1 MRKKIFTFSLVLVL
15 PLSSLSQNLPRQR
28 AFFQQGVRYEI
39 EATFDTTA
47 KMLAGNLN
55 LTYKNNSPDTLKR
68 IFLQVPAN
76 AFFDEENTAMR
87 EMRRFRSDNIRI
99 IHAGDYPLTIQSL
112 QFHAIGSETEFPL
125 RAFDFHDTLLD
136 LPLPK
141 NLLPGDSLLLGLGFT
156 QDYKNAFGPPAAETR
171 RENRRNRAQPA
182 ATPQIDFIHWFPRV
196 VVYDRNGWN
205 AEPFHF
211 LMEAQSV
218 YAEFA
223 TVDATITVPG
233 NYIIVGSG
241 EIVAGDPGWETVTID
256 TTVHGKNFLAWQD
269 SVRQVLQKAGPRQVR
284 FHAAPAQNFIWS
296 LSPEFVR
303 TTFVA
308 PFPVNVFGR
317 GEAHRY
323 FVQEIWKNF
332 TEILHYIQSYTG
344 AYPFPQLHIVMS
356 AQRET
361 NQPPMMLM
369 SDADIFELNFAF
381 SRLYFPGIVGSNG
394 VRESW
399 LANGLALFFAKN
411 FSERKHGQLGYDA
424 DSARKEMGLFAK
436 LYPLPSMN
444 EMLRNFSR
452 LYMTSGQNEPIA
464 NSIHQYKDPPG
475 MFFNS
480 YMKADLFYEMLRY
493 VIGDSAFTASLQRYY
508 AEWKF
513 KQAGEADFKAICE
526 QTSTQDLSWFF
537 NQWLHQTP
545 TVDYQKGAIVKTQRG
560 DGTWVTE
567 VEIKRKGDG
576 VMPVEVELER
586 GDGRMETKRWD
597 GKNASGKVVFETAEK
612 PGRVVVDPHDQ
623 IMDTNLLN
631 NGRRRLAFK
640 PDLPFMRYVFM
651 PGDAYVV
658 LWRPDLS
665 NNDIDGWRLGV
676 KTKTSYRAFYNNLAL
691 DLNYGLRSQ
700 EIDGTIGYSH
710 PLRRSH
716 LRNRYVLLAR
726 KNEGRFEADARLQFE
741 GLRSLTSTASAAWQI
756 GLNYSRLLEGA
767 YTFRITANDTGKVTT
782 QEWDRQKILLA
793 YGQVEGRFA
802 RGRFGGET
810 QWRLESALPASKSF
824 FTKLSG
830 KVATRFRLP
839 GWQTRLQVNLGTS
852 FGPDRLP
859 LQDMFHGEGADAR
872 VRFRNDQLKT
882 VGDWIGSTHRL
893 VEGGGNLRG
902 YTGTPLLAE
911 KYASCNF
918 ELEPNFNILGFS
930 PFAFYD
936 RGALWP
942 TRTAGSRTRAN
953 AGAALSFGGSQTRL
967 FGVSLFSQFSARLYF
982 PLWLSHP
989 LPGEAKQQGRWY
1001 FALGKAL

>member
-1 MRKKIFTFSLVLVL
+1 MKKLFVLSLVLFF
-15 PLSSLSQNLPRQR
+15 PISGRSQNAPGQR

-39 EATFDTTA
+39 DATFDTTTR
-47 KMLAGNLN
+47 KLTGDLA

-68 IFLQVPAN
+68 IYLQVPAN

-87 EMRRFRSDNIRI
+87 EMRHFRSDNIHI
-99 IHAGDYPLTIQSL
+99 IHKGDYPLTIQSL

-125 RAFDFHDTLLD
+125 RAFDFHDTILD

-141 NLLPGDSLLLGLGFT
+141 NLFPGDSLRLGLGFT
-156 QDYKNAFGPPAAETR
+156 QDYHKAFGTPTTDAR
-171 RENRRNRAQPA
+171 HENRRARARPDS
-182 ATPQIDFIHWFPRV
+182 TSQIDFIHWFPRV

-241 EIVAGDPGWETVTID
+241 EVVAGDPGWNTVTID
-256 TTVHGKNFLAWQD
+256 TTIHGKKFLAWQD
-269 SVRQVLQKAGPRQVR
+269 SVRQVLQKTGPRQIHFR
-284 FHAAPAQNFIWS
+284 AEHAQNFIWS
-296 LSPEFVR
+296 LSPNFVR
-303 TTFVA
+303 TTLTSV
-308 PFPVNVFGR
+308 FPVNVFGR
-317 GEAHRY
+317 GEAQQY
-323 FVQEIWKNF
+323 FTKEVWKNF
-332 TEILHYIQSYTG
+332 DEILNYLQSNTG
-344 AYPFPQLHIVMS
+344 AYPFSQLSIVRS

-361 NQPPMMLM
+361 NQPSMMLLG
-369 SDADIFELNFAF
+369 DADIFELNFAL

-411 FSERKHGQLGYDA
+411 FSEKKHGKLGYDA
-424 DSARKEMGLFAK
+424 DSARKDMGLFAK
-436 LYPLPSMN
+436 LYPLPSIN
-444 EMLRNFSR
+444 DMLRNFSR

-493 VIGDSAFTASLQRYY
+493 VIGDSAFTTSLQRYY
-508 AEWKF
+508 NEWKF
-513 KQAGEADFKAICE
+513 KHASEADFKAICE
-526 QTSTQDLSWFF
+526 QTSRQDLSWFF
-537 NQWLHQTP
+537 EQWLHQTP
-545 TVDYQKGAIVKTQRG
+545 TVDYQKGALTKTQRT
-560 DGTWVTE
+560 DGTWLTE
-567 VEIKRKGDG
+567 VEIKRNGDG
-576 VMPVEVELER
+576 IMPVEVELER
-586 GDGRMETKRWD
+586 GNGEKETKRWD
-597 GKNASGKVVFETAEK
+597 GKEASGTVVFETAEK
-612 PGRVVVDPHDQ
+612 PGRVVVDPNDQ

-665 NNDIDGWRLGV
+665 NNDIDGWRLGM
-676 KTKTSYRAFYNNLAL
+676 KTKSSYRAFYNNLAL

-700 EIDGTIGYSH
+700 EVDGGIGYSH

-716 LRNRYVLLAR
+716 LRNRYALLAR
-726 KNEGRFEADARLQFE
+726 KNEGRFEADARLQFQ
-741 GLRSLTSTASAAWQI
+741 GLRSLTSTASTAWQV
-756 GLNYSRLLEGA
+756 GLNYSHLLEGA
-767 YTFRITANDTGKVTT
+767 YTFRITENDTGKITT
-782 QEWDRQKILLA
+782 QEWDQQKILLA
-793 YGQVEGRFA
+793 YLQAEGHFT
-802 RGRFGGET
+802 RGRLGGET
-810 QWRLESALPASKSF
+810 QWRLESALPASEST

-830 KVATRFRLP
+830 KVAARYRLP

-859 LQDMFHGEGADAR
+859 LQDVFHGEGAEAR
-872 VRFRNDQLKT
+872 SRFRNDQLKT
-882 VGDWIGSTHRL
+882 VGNWIGSTHRL

-911 KYASCNF
+911 KYASGNF

-930 PFAFYD
+930 PVAFYD
-936 RGALWP
+936 RGVIWP
-942 TRTAGSRTRAN
+942 TRAAGSLTRAN

-989 LPGEAKQQGRWY
+989 LPGEAKKQFRWY
-1001 FALGKAL
+1001 FAIGKGL

>member
-1 MRKKIFTFSLVLVL
+1 MMKKFFTLSLVLSL
-15 PLSSLSQNLPRQR
+15 PLSAHDQNAAVPR

-47 KMLAGNLN
+47 KTLTGHLT

-68 IFLQVPAN
+68 IYLQVPAN

-99 IHAGDYPLTIQSL
+99 IHAGDYPLTIQRL
-112 QFHAIGSETEFPL
+112 QFHAIGKETEFPL

-141 NLLPGDSLLLGLGFT
+141 NLFPGDSLTLELGFT
-156 QDYKNAFGPPAAETR
+156 QDYKKAFEAAPAAERQTKR
-171 RENRRNRAQPA
+171 QPRASP
-182 ATPQIDFIHWFPRV
+182 TPQIDFIHWFPRV
-196 VVYDRNGWN
+196 VVYDRHGWN

-223 TVDATITVPG
+223 TVDATIAVPG
-233 NYIIVGSG
+233 NYVLVGSG
-241 EIVAGDPGWETVTID
+241 EIVGGDPGWNTVTLD
-256 TTVHGKNFLAWQD
+256 TTVHGKKFLAWQD
-269 SVRQVLQKAGPRQVR
+269 SVRQVLRQSGPRQVR
-284 FHAAPAQNFIWS
+284 FRAAHAQNFIWS
-296 LSPEFVR
+296 ISPEFVR
-303 TTFVA
+303 TTFSSA
-308 PFPVNVFGR
+308 FPVNVFGR
-317 GEAHRY
+317 GEAQRA
-323 FVQEIWKNF
+323 FVKAIWKNF
-332 TEILHYIQSYTG
+332 DEVSRYIQNNSG
-344 AYPFPQLHIVMS
+344 AYPYSQLNIVKS

-361 NQPPMMLM
+361 NQPPMMLLGE
-369 SDADIFELNFAF
+369 ADVFELNFAF

-411 FSERKHGQLGYDA
+411 FSEQKHGKLGYNA
-424 DSARKEMGLFAK
+424 DSARKELGVFAK
-436 LYPLPSMN
+436 LYPLPSIN
-444 EMLRNFSR
+444 DMLRNFSR

-480 YMKADLFYEMLRY
+480 YLKADLFYEMLRY

-508 AEWKF
+508 DEWKF
-513 KQAGEADFKAICE
+513 KHASETDWQEICE
-526 QTSTQDLSWFF
+526 RTSGQDLDWFF
-537 NQWLHQTP
+537 QQWLHQTP
-545 TVDYQKGAIVKTQRG
+545 TVDYQKGAITKTQQA
-560 DGTWVTE
+560 DGTWRTE

-576 VMPVEVELER
+576 IMPVEVELER
-586 GDGRMETKRWD
+586 GHGQKETKRWD
-597 GKNASGKVVFETAEK
+597 GKEESGKVVFETAAK
-612 PGRVVVDPHDQ
+612 PGRVTVDPNDQ

-640 PDLPFMRYVFM
+640 PDLPFMRYIFM

-665 NNDIDGWRLGV
+665 NNDVDGWRLGV

-700 EIDGTIGYSH
+700 EIDGAISYNH
-710 PLRRSH
+710 PLRRSN
-716 LRNRYVLLAR
+716 LRNRYSLLVR
-726 KNEGRFEADARLQFE
+726 KNEGRFEADARLQFQ
-741 GLRSLTSTASAAWQI
+741 GLRRLTATTSAAWQI
-756 GLNYSRLLEGA
+756 GLNYSHLRDGA
-767 YTFRITANDTGKVTT
+767 YTLRITENDTGKVTT
-782 QEWDRQKILLA
+782 PEWDRQKIFAA
-793 YGQVEGRFA
+793 YLQAEARFT
-802 RGRFGGET
+802 RGRIGGET
-810 QWRLESALPASKSF
+810 QWRLESALPGSESS

-830 KVATRFRLP
+830 KILTHYRLP
-839 GWQTRLQVNLGTS
+839 GWRARLQANLGTS

-872 VRFRNDQLKT
+872 ARFRNDQLKT
-882 VGDWIGSTHRL
+882 VGNWIGSTHRL

-911 KYASCNF
+911 KYASYNV
-918 ELEPNFNILGFS
+918 ELEPNFNILGLS

-942 TRTAGSRTRAN
+942 ARAAGALTRAN
-953 AGAALSFGGSQTRL
+953 AGAALSFGGSSTRL
-967 FGVSLFSQFSARLYF
+967 FGVSLFSQFSARIYF

-989 LPGEAKQQGRWY
+989 LPGEAKRQFRWY
-1001 FALGKAL
+1001 FALGKGL

>member
-1 MRKKIFTFSLVLVL
+1 MKKLNILTLLLF
-15 PLSSLSQNLPRQR
+15 PLLSIAQITSTQR

-47 KMLAGNLN
+47 KTLTGNMTLM
-55 LTYKNNSPDTLKR
+55 YKNNSPDTLKR
-68 IFLQVPAN
+68 IYLQAPAN
-76 AFFDEENTAMR
+76 AFFDEENTAVR

-99 IHAGDYPLTIQSL
+99 MHEGDFQLTIQSL

-125 RAFDFHDTLLD
+125 RAFDFHDTILD

-141 NLLPGDSLLLGLGFT
+141 NLFPGDSLVLGLGFS
-156 QDYKNAFGPPAAETR
+156 QDYKKAFDAPPADER
-171 RENRRNRAQPA
+171 RENRRTRSRSDSTQ
-182 ATPQIDFIHWFPRV
+182 QIDFIHWFPRV

-223 TVDATITVPG
+223 TVDAAITIPG
-233 NYIIVGSG
+233 NYVIVGSG
-241 EIVAGDPGWETVTID
+241 ELVGGDPGWNAVTID
-256 TTVHGKNFLAWQD
+256 TTVHGKKFLAWQD
-269 SVRQVLQKAGPRQVR
+269 SVRQVLRKSGSRQVR
-284 FHAAPAQNFIWS
+284 FRAEHAQNFIWS
-296 LSPEFVR
+296 ISPEFVR
-303 TTFVA
+303 TSLVSA
-308 PFPVNVFGR
+308 FPVHVFGR
-317 GEAHRY
+317 GEAQRE
-323 FVQEIWKNF
+323 FTGEIWKNF
-332 TEILHYIQSYTG
+332 DEVLSYIQSHTG
-344 AYPFPQLHIVMS
+344 AYPFPQLNIVMS
-356 AQRET
+356 ARRET
-361 NQPPMMLM
+361 NQPPMMLLG
-369 SDADIFELNFAF
+369 DADIFELNFAL

-411 FSERKHGQLGYDA
+411 FSEQKHGKLGYDA
-424 DSARKEMGLFAK
+424 DSARKDMGVFAK
-436 LYPLPSMN
+436 LYPLPSIN
-444 EMLRNFSR
+444 DMLRNFT
-452 LYMTSGQNEPIA
+452 LMYMTSGQNEPIA

-508 AEWKF
+508 HEWKF
-513 KQAGEADFKAICE
+513 KHASEADFSEICE
-526 QTSTQDLSWFF
+526 QTSGQDLDWFF

-545 TVDYQKGAIVKTQRG
+545 TVDYQKGAIVKTQRD
-560 DGTWVTE
+560 DGTWITE

-586 GDGRMETKRWD
+586 GDGQKETKRWD
-597 GKNASGKVVFETAEK
+597 GKDESGKIVFETSEK
-612 PGRVVVDPHDQ
+612 PGRVAVDPNDQ

-640 PDLPFMRYVFM
+640 PDLPFMRYLFM

-658 LWRPDLS
+658 LWKPDLS
-665 NNDIDGWRLGV
+665 YNSVDGLHLGV

-691 DLNYGLRSQ
+691 ELNYGLRSR

-710 PLRRSH
+710 PLRRSN
-716 LRNRYVLLAR
+716 LRNRYSLLAR
-726 KNEGRFEADARLQFE
+726 KNEGRFEAEARLQFQ
-741 GLRSLTSTASAAWQI
+741 GLRSLASTASAEWQV
-756 GLNYSRLLEGA
+756 GVNYSRLLDEA
-767 YTFRITANDTGKVTT
+767 YTFRTIANDTGKVSV
-782 QEWDRQKILLA
+782 QEWDDQKILSA
-793 YGQVEGRFA
+793 YLQAEARFA

-810 QWRLESALPASKSF
+810 QWRVESALPSSESS
-824 FTKLSG
+824 FTKISG
-830 KVATRFRLP
+830 KILARYRLP
-839 GWQTRLQVNLGTS
+839 GFRTRLQANLGTS

-859 LQDMFHGEGADAR
+859 LQDLFHGEGAEAR
-872 VRFRNDQLKT
+872 ARFRNDKLKT
-882 VGDWIGSTHRL
+882 AGEWSGRSRRL

-902 YTGTPLLAE
+902 YTGTPLPAE

-930 PFAFYD
+930 PFVFYD
-936 RGALWP
+936 RGAIWP
-942 TRTAGSRTRAN
+942 ARDAESLTRAN
-953 AGAALSFGGSQTRL
+953 AGAALSFGGTQARL
-967 FGVSLFSQFSARLYF
+967 FGFSFLSALSARIYF
-982 PLWLSHP
+982 PFWLSHP
-989 LPGEAKQQGRWY
+989 LPGEAKKQFRWY